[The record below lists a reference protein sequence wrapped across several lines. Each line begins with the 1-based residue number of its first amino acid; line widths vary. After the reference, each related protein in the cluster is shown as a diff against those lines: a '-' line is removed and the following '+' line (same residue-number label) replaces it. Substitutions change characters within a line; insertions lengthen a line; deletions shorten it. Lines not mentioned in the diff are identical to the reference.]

1 MFRRDNNVLKCSS
14 ARNLEKTAL
23 TESQIKSH
31 KSVHATVFDDFVM
44 MVFKLKFSNDE
55 EVRANVGCLK

>member
-14 ARNLEKTAL
+14 ARNLEKTAWK
-23 TESQIKSH
+23 ESQIKSH

-44 MVFKLKFSNDE
+44 MAFKLKSFNDKE
-55 EVRANVGCLK
+55 DMRVNVRCL